1 MDTTW
6 HEIATIGLRWLHI
19 LGGILWVG
27 MGLFMNFV
35 HLAYMPALDPPSR
48 KAVILGLVP
57 RVLAFMIIGALVSL
71 ASGLTLEA
79 IAPPQTTEART
90 WLTFGSDLAFTI
102 FFIGALVIVPNML
115 KVIKTVKNGE
125 PPAPGL
131 LKLLAF
137 FSKLNG
143 YLVVPMIFGMLAGA
157 GHFGHPSLA
166 SAAVVCLTGWVVVFL
181 IFWKST
187 RVSTE
192 V

>member
-6 HEIATIGLRWLHI
+6 YEIATIGLRWLHI

-79 IAPPQTTEART
+79 IAPPQTNDSRV
-90 WLTFGSDLAFTI
+90 WLTFGS
-102 FFIGALVIVPNML
+102 
-115 KVIKTVKNGE
+115 
-125 PPAPGL
+125 
-131 LKLLAF
+131 
-137 FSKLNG
+137 
-143 YLVVPMIFGMLAGA
+143 
-157 GHFGHPSLA
+157 
-166 SAAVVCLTGWVVVFL
+166 
-181 IFWKST
+181 
-187 RVSTE
+187 
-192 V
+192 